1 MPEAFLD
8 SKLQAT
14 VLPHREQVTSD
25 MTDTEN
31 DPGTLNTCSVLSVC
45 IDAGTLM
52 LTHKHVY
59 NMHTHI
65 LGQKLKTGWAN

>member
-14 VLPHREQVTSD
+14 VRPHRDQ
-25 MTDTEN
+25 MTPEMTVKED
-31 DPGTLNTCSVLSVC
+31 DSGTLNICSILSVC

-52 LTHKHVY
+52 HTRKHMY
-59 NMHTHI
+59 NMHNHI
-65 LGQKLKTGWAN
+65 FG

>member
-14 VLPHREQVTSD
+14 VAPHRER
-25 MTDTEN
+25 MTPETTDK
-31 DPGTLNTCSVLSVC
+31 DDDSGTLNIVSCSVLSVC

-52 LTHKHVY
+52 HTHKHMY

-65 LGQKLKTGWAN
+65 LGQE